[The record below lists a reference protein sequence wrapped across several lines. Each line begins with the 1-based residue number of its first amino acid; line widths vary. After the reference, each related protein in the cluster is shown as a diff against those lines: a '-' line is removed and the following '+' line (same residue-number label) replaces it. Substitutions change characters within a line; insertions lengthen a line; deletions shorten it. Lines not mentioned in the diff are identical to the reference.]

1 MKKKKVNSKASYKK
15 GGEKWVSEKM
25 ANLPMYQVAGMVT
38 NPFGFPTKI
47 LNDSYGK
54 MVSSVSPG
62 GMNPFANI
70 SNNNYAPA
78 ASEEWTQA
86 TATQPEVK
94 KTQLGTPSKNTTINT
109 NPSVVAEDTTQ
120 PAPPTT
126 TIGTAST
133 SVDNSNYLRGDYNL
147 NNEANTLDNKDK
159 FGNPTGGTAKD
170 FEYLQKDYNLS
181 GGVDE
186 ADKID
191 KDGNP
196 IVGNT
201 QNAVRSQQFYNPYG
215 GFDLASSAGML
226 GQSIKEKN
234 TLGIVG
240 SGAKLALGLGRNIV
254 GGMGLANRENFIK
267 SEFDDQIRDSIRG
280 TNTAMGNGGYFQT
293 GGEKIKNPDG
303 SYSMR
308 TTETTS
314 TPGTAGYT
322 IRGNQGSP
330 AVLATQG
337 VNSTDMG
344 RNRAFAQA
352 RSNGQETFMY
362 NGKSYTT
369 EMSGTKGR
377 AAVIPTPDISM
388 PGTPATSNTVVEDS
402 PLYSNVY
409 DVQAERGYIG
419 GRRGDGVLGGVA
431 TGQQYTSNKEVGER
445 TMRAASNTNQY
456 VNKIYGEEARA
467 LNPRDLNPAQLA
479 LRNSKMAQ
487 REEDLY
493 QTASVNTMAVPM
505 GLERENVGEFRDGT
519 NQFGD
524 QQIAA
529 QYRQG
534 GEMIKRAD
542 GSYSKRGMWDNIR
555 DNKGSG
561 KKPTKEMLAQGRKIN
576 SRYQE
581 GGEQQMEPQQAPQEE
596 QIMQQVAQ
604 ALQQG
609 ADPQQVVQQLVQS
622 GVPEEQAVQMIQMV
636 MQQLQGGQQ
645 EQPQMQRG
653 GEYNWGQQPK
663 NVYEELKPEQM
674 RGLRV
679 DGGNTGISVPAKFLD
694 ETGNILAGQEANV
707 QRYVREASSRSSSK
721 SYPTYQD
728 GGQPQEQAQPGPE
741 EIIQA
746 YAQASQQ
753 DPEEIM
759 QQLQQMQPEEQ
770 QQALQQMMEALQ
782 GGQQE
787 QQVMRKGGEIAK
799 KLTGEYTL
807 EEEEN
812 PNVNS
817 EIENNE
823 FVQTPDG
830 EVTVA
835 KGATHEKGGIEVEL
849 EGGTK
854 IISDHLKLG
863 SINSKHYKENFD
875 LDVKAS
881 STYAKVLANFTKK
894 SGLQKIVD
902 EQERIIEQLKKLE
915 EQAQGQDSAIED
927 STMRLNKQFLGKKI
941 SDLEEEKKP
950 LEEARKQLLEDVF
963 ARQEDSKPAS
973 ERSGNNEFQNGGY
986 MDLVTKYNIS
996 PERATELMQEY
1007 KAGGKLPK
1015 YQGGLA
1021 PYELKAGEGF
1031 SDNEQIN
1038 FYRQATGL
1046 GYTGKNNQGDIQRFM
1061 NKARPEEVVNYFT
1074 KSGQPLTAKHVDL
1087 VKRDYPDIFK
1097 KTGVDPNKPSAAYT
1111 PEEKLKLQNIID
1123 EVDTTETKSVYNN
1136 FLLEGF
1142 ADNKWDWRAPVVGLK
1157 PLAAAGFSKAQAPKM
1172 TTGKIFT
1179 PYQAQQEV
1187 YTSPEEKAKK
1197 SRGEGAKFMSLP
1209 DQSPMM
1215 PDSLTGALKL
1225 TRRYDRMDP
1234 MQVSA
1239 TEQISDLRGQATQA
1253 GQQLQQMAGSEAAA
1267 GMANV
1272 SAVTQQNIAKAYAN
1286 TNKANMGSDAQAQQ
1300 FNAQTQRM
1308 EEDARGTDVNAY
1320 ERKIYQAMATTD
1332 ANTRNYYN
1340 QLKAVDLAN
1349 YNAVNNVNSMNQMYD
1364 NYKYDGTQVA
1374 QTDDQ
1379 INLNYSSMKARQAD
1393 EAKNTPKKKKSVAR
1407 FGGKKK

>member
-1 MKKKKVNSKASYKK
+1 
-15 GGEKWVSEKM
+15 
-25 ANLPMYQVAGMVT
+25 
-38 NPFGFPTKI
+38 
-47 LNDSYGK
+47 
-54 MVSSVSPG
+54 
-62 GMNPFANI
+62 
-70 SNNNYAPA
+70 
-78 ASEEWTQA
+78 
-86 TATQPEVK
+86 
-94 KTQLGTPSKNTTINT
+94 
-109 NPSVVAEDTTQ
+109 
-120 PAPPTT
+120 
-126 TIGTAST
+126 
-133 SVDNSNYLRGDYNL
+133 
-147 NNEANTLDNKDK
+147 
-159 FGNPTGGTAKD
+159 
-170 FEYLQKDYNLS
+170 
-181 GGVDE
+181 
-186 ADKID
+186 
-191 KDGNP
+191 
-196 IVGNT
+196 
-201 QNAVRSQQFYNPYG
+201 
-215 GFDLASSAGML
+215 
-226 GQSIKEKN
+226 
-234 TLGIVG
+234 
-240 SGAKLALGLGRNIV
+240 
-254 GGMGLANRENFIK
+254 
-267 SEFDDQIRDSIRG
+267 
-280 TNTAMGNGGYFQT
+280 
-293 GGEKIKNPDG
+293 
-303 SYSMR
+303 
-308 TTETTS
+308 
-314 TPGTAGYT
+314 
-322 IRGNQGSP
+322 
-330 AVLATQG
+330 
-337 VNSTDMG
+337 
-344 RNRAFAQA
+344 
-352 RSNGQETFMY
+352 
-362 NGKSYTT
+362 
-369 EMSGTKGR
+369 
-377 AAVIPTPDISM
+377 
-388 PGTPATSNTVVEDS
+388 
-402 PLYSNVY
+402 
-409 DVQAERGYIG
+409 
-419 GRRGDGVLGGVA
+419 
-431 TGQQYTSNKEVGER
+431 
-445 TMRAASNTNQY
+445 
-456 VNKIYGEEARA
+456 
-467 LNPRDLNPAQLA
+467 
-479 LRNSKMAQ
+479 MAQ
-487 REEDLY
+487 RQIDLN
-493 QTASVNTMAVPM
+493 QIASTDIMKAPM
-505 GLERENVGEFRDGT
+505 GLERENVGALRDGT
-519 NQFGD
+519 AQLGD
-524 QQIAA
+524 QKIIAE
-529 QYRQG
+529 YRQG

-555 DNKGSG
+555 ANKGSG

-576 SRYQE
+576 SKHQE
-581 GGEQQMEPQQAPQEE
+581 GGEQMPQPQGGED
-596 QIMQQVAQ
+596 QIMEQVAQ

-707 QRYVREASSRSSSK
+707 QRYVSEASGRSSSK
-721 SYPTYQD
+721 SYQSYQD

-830 EVTVA
+830 EVTIA
-835 KGATHEKGGIEVEL
+835 KGATHEKGGIQTEL

-863 SINSKHYKENFD
+863 AANAKHYKENFD

-902 EQERIIEQLKKLE
+902 EQERVIEQLKKSE

-1015 YQGGLA
+1015 Y
-1021 PYELKAGEGF
+1021 EDAGPVYPRTPSYSLSEEDSNTRF
-1031 SDNEQIN
+1031 DDW
-1038 FYRQATGL
+1038 YRSLQAN
-1046 GYTGKNNQGDIQRFM
+1046 GYTGKKDLNEARAWQAKNRPNDILDYYDPSGSNQDLNANHMDI
-1061 NKARPEEVVNYFT
+1061 
-1074 KSGQPLTAKHVDL
+1074 AKKDF
-1087 VKRDYPDIFK
+1087 PAIFK
-1097 KTGVDPNKPSAAYT
+1097 AAGLDPNKPSAKYT
-1111 PEEKLKLQNIID
+1111 SEEKRIFEIAFRKAN
-1123 EVDTTETKSVYNN
+1123 EGSSTNEGPANMGVYNKFILDGN
-1136 FLLEGF
+1136 NDGRQ
-1142 ADNKWDWRAPVVGLK
+1142 DWRAPLSPFQMNAKPAGLVMQTMGTDMK
-1157 PLAAAGFSKAQAPKM
+1157 MYNRYDAPE
-1172 TTGKIFT
+1172 
-1179 PYQAQQEV
+1179 EV
-1187 YTSPEEKAKK
+1187 YTSPEEKAKGA
-1197 SRGEGAKFMSLP
+1197 RGEGAKFMNLP

-1225 TRRYDRMDP
+1225 TRRYDRVDP

-1379 INLNYSSMKARQAD
+1379 INFAYNKMNTRLAE
-1393 EAKNTPKKKKSVAR
+1393 EAKKTPKKKKGVAR